1 MKFSKLILLTF
12 LVTFSGL
19 FAQIQRFYYDYKFIP
34 NKNEIS
40 DIKEELMVLETH
52 KEGSQFFSD
61 TVLKSDI
68 AIKKDLELQLKT
80 TGQINVKRDAQK
92 GLVRYQISKTYPDF
106 KVFLHS
112 RMSMDRYKVEDTRKM
127 NWNIKN
133 EQSTIGEWKV
143 QKAELNFA
151 GRKWIAW
158 FSTEIPIQDGPYKFH
173 GLPGLIV
180 KIEDE
185 TKSHQF
191 ELKGIE
197 KIEKLTENIFN
208 SKEISINQKQYAKA
222 VSDYEN
228 DPTKGLKQ
236 MQMGG
241 IIMIMADGNS
251 GHLKKEEDNIKAK
264 IAKDNN
270 RIELDLVK

>member
-1 MKFSKLILLTF
+1 MKFSKLILLIS
-12 LVTFSGL
+12 LVTFSVL

-112 RMSMDRYKVEDTRKM
+112 RMSMDRYKVEDARKM

>member
-80 TGQINVKRDAQK
+80 TGQINVKKDAQK

-112 RMSMDRYKVEDTRKM
+112 RMSMDRYKVEDARKM

>member
-1 MKFSKLILLTF
+1 MKFSKLILLIS

-68 AIKKDLELQLKT
+68 TIKKDLELQLKT
-80 TGQINVKRDAQK
+80 TGQINVKKDAQK

>member
-68 AIKKDLELQLKT
+68 TIKKDLELQLKT
-80 TGQINVKRDAQK
+80 TGQINVKKDAQK

>member
-1 MKFSKLILLTF
+1 M
-12 LVTFSGL
+12 

-80 TGQINVKRDAQK
+80 TGQINVKKDAQK

-112 RMSMDRYKVEDTRKM
+112 RMSMDRYKVEDARKM